1 MEKASATKGF
11 FQEVPVLGNQ
21 FHEDPSI
28 QGVLKLFVPAQ
39 VLQGASP
46 EIEQLCDETLSPQ
59 VLEWVT
65 DAEKNQPYISG
76 GGKNAFGRPVDT
88 KLVVTEGW
96 KKLQDRGFENGFSAQ
111 GYESGLG
118 QYTRVIQYMRLLLWE
133 GSSANTSCPQAMQ
146 DGASRLLHRQL
157 TGQGRRLDQTERK
170 VFENAFAHL
179 TSRDPTKAWTSG
191 QWMTERPG
199 GSDVSKTETIAS
211 YAPLKPSDGSSTQCN
226 PAEDIPLGP
235 WTISGF
241 KWFSSATDS
250 NMTILLA
257 QTAPGKGLSAFYAPM
272 RRWNPTLAVSASG
285 KKGGMELNGVRI
297 ARLKNKMGTKS
308 LPTAELELDGMRGW
322 LIGEEGKGI
331 REITTILTI
340 TRIRSAV
347 GGLGYLSRSLAVA
360 RAFAR
365 VREVGAGRGARIPL
379 SDSPLHM
386 RTLSDMTTEYHGLML
401 LTFYG
406 TYVMGIDE
414 HGAASSSS
422 SSPSG
427 SVPVVVQRIAPSSPS
442 RAAALLRV
450 LTPVIKAY
458 VCKNSIHLIYACMES
473 LGGVGY
479 LENSETEHLNLARL
493 FRDACVLSI
502 WEGTTD
508 VLSTDFVRALKHPR
522 EGPDSLAALDTLIQ
536 AGLEGRGPGTVLA
549 QQWAKIKRAVEETTQ
564 EDLMSSARD
573 LVWEIAETLIGT
585 LYLVDADLNGDA
597 RTKEMC
603 ARFLSTKRLTEQSV
617 RGQSRNSELST
628 NQTIV
633 FGSGSSPG
641 LGAKL

>member
-1 MEKASATKGF
+1 MEKVSATKGF

-21 FHEDPSI
+21 FHEDPSV
-28 QGVLKLFVPAQ
+28 QRVLRLFVPAQ
-39 VLQGASP
+39 VLQGAAA
-46 EIEQLCDETLSPQ
+46 EIEQLCDEALSPQ

-88 KLVVTEGW
+88 KLVVSEGW
-96 KKLQDRGFENGFSAQ
+96 RKLQDRGFEKGFSAQ
-111 GYESGLG
+111 GYEHGLG
-118 QYTRVIQYMRLLLWE
+118 QYTRVLHYMRLLLWE

-146 DGASRLLHRQL
+146 DGATRLLQRQL
-157 TGQGRRLDQTERK
+157 AGQGRQLDPTERK

-179 TSRDPTKAWTSG
+179 TSRDPNQAWTSG

-199 GSDVSKTETIAS
+199 GSDVSKTETVAS
-211 YAPLKPSDGSSTQCN
+211 YAPVSPSGGISPQSN
-226 PAEDIPLGP
+226 LSEGIPLGP
-235 WTISGF
+235 WSISGF

-272 RRWNPTLAVSASG
+272 RRWNPDLAVSASG

-340 TRIRSAV
+340 TRLRSAV
-347 GGLGYLSRSLAVA
+347 GGLGYLSRTLAIA

-365 VREVGAGRGARIPL
+365 VREVGAGRGVRTSLA
-379 SDSPLHM
+379 DTPLHM
-386 RTLSDMTTEYHGLML
+386 RTLSDMTVGYHGLML

-414 HGAASSSS
+414 HGATPPSSR
-422 SSPSG
+422 PAAG
-427 SVPVVVQRIAPSSPS
+427 SVPAAIERIAPPAS
-442 RAAALLRV
+442 RAPALLRV
-450 LTPVIKAY
+450 LTPVVKAY
-458 VCKNSIHLIYACMES
+458 VCKTCIHLIYACMES

-479 LENSETEHLNLARL
+479 LENSETEHVNVARL

-522 EGPDSLAALDTLIQ
+522 EGPDSLAALDALVRT
-536 AGLEGRGPGTVLA
+536 GSEGRGQGAAIIQRWKETKR
-549 QQWAKIKRAVEETTQ
+549 KIEATAQ

-573 LVWEIAETLIGT
+573 LLWETAEILIGT
-585 LYLVDADLNGDA
+585 LYLVDAGLDGDA
-597 RTKEMC
+597 RIREMC
-603 ARFLSTKRLTEQSV
+603 ERFLVSKGFAEASVGRRSRENELALNQS
-617 RGQSRNSELST
+617 
-628 NQTIV
+628 IV
-633 FGSGSSPG
+633 FGGASSPG
-641 LGAKL
+641 HGAKL

>member
-39 VLQGASP
+39 VLQGAAP

-88 KLVVTEGW
+88 RLVVTEGW

-157 TGQGRRLDQTERK
+157 TGQGRKLDQTERK

-211 YAPLKPSDGSSTQCN
+211 YTPLKPSDGSSTQCN

-322 LIGEEGKGI
+322 LIGEEGTGI

-414 HGAASSSS
+414 HGATSSSS
-422 SSPSG
+422 APSG
-427 SVPVVVQRIAPSSPS
+427 SVPVAIQRIAPSSPS

-536 AGLEGRGPGTVLA
+536 AGLEGRGQGTVLA
-549 QQWAKIKRAVEETTQ
+549 QQWAKIKRALEETTQ

-573 LVWEIAETLIGT
+573 LVWEIAEILIGT

-597 RTKEMC
+597 RTKEMG

-628 NQTIV
+628 NQAIV
-633 FGSGSSPG
+633 FGSGSSTSF
-641 LGAKL
+641 GAKL

>member
-1 MEKASATKGF
+1 
-11 FQEVPVLGNQ
+11 
-21 FHEDPSI
+21 
-28 QGVLKLFVPAQ
+28 
-39 VLQGASP
+39 
-46 EIEQLCDETLSPQ
+46 
-59 VLEWVT
+59 
-65 DAEKNQPYISG
+65 
-76 GGKNAFGRPVDT
+76 
-88 KLVVTEGW
+88 
-96 KKLQDRGFENGFSAQ
+96 
-111 GYESGLG
+111 
-118 QYTRVIQYMRLLLWE
+118 
-133 GSSANTSCPQAMQ
+133 MQ

>member
-1 MEKASATKGF
+1 
-11 FQEVPVLGNQ
+11 
-21 FHEDPSI
+21 
-28 QGVLKLFVPAQ
+28 
-39 VLQGASP
+39 
-46 EIEQLCDETLSPQ
+46 
-59 VLEWVT
+59 
-65 DAEKNQPYISG
+65 
-76 GGKNAFGRPVDT
+76 
-88 KLVVTEGW
+88 
-96 KKLQDRGFENGFSAQ
+96 
-111 GYESGLG
+111 
-118 QYTRVIQYMRLLLWE
+118 
-133 GSSANTSCPQAMQ
+133 MQ
-146 DGASRLLHRQL
+146 DGATRLLQRQL
-157 TGQGRRLDQTERK
+157 AGQGRKLDLTERK

-179 TSRDPTKAWTSG
+179 TSRDPNQAWTSG

-211 YAPLKPSDGSSTQCN
+211 YAPLSPSGGIAPQAN
-226 PAEDIPLGP
+226 PSEEIPLGP
-235 WTISGF
+235 WSISGF

-272 RRWNPTLAVSASG
+272 RRWNPDLTVSASG
-285 KKGGMELNGVRI
+285 KKGDTELNGVRI

-340 TRIRSAV
+340 TRLRSAV
-347 GGLGYLSRSLAVA
+347 GGLGYLSRTLAIA
-360 RAFAR
+360 RAFAQ
-365 VREVGAGRGARIPL
+365 VREVGAGRGVRTSLA
-379 SDSPLHM
+379 DTPLHM
-386 RTLSDMTTEYHGLML
+386 RTLSDMTVAYHGLML

-414 HGAASSSS
+414 HGANPPTSSSE
-422 SSPSG
+422 
-427 SVPVVVQRIAPSSPS
+427 SVPRAIERTAPPAS
-442 RAAALLRV
+442 RAPALLRV

-458 VCKNSIHLIYACMES
+458 VCKTCIHLIYACMES

-479 LENSETEHLNLARL
+479 LENSETEHVNVARL

-522 EGPDSLAALDTLIQ
+522 EGPDSLAALDALVR
-536 AGLEGRGPGTVLA
+536 AGLDGRGQGTVIIER
-549 QQWAKIKRAVEETTQ
+549 WEETKRKIEAAAQ

-573 LVWEIAETLIGT
+573 LLWETAGVLIGT
-585 LYLVDADLNGDA
+585 LYIVDAGLDGDA

-603 ARFLSTKRLTEQSV
+603 ERFLVSKRFAESTVGR
-617 RGQSRNSELST
+617 RSRESELAL
-628 NQTIV
+628 NQSIV
-633 FGSGSSPG
+633 FGGAPSPG